1 MDAGEHPAVS
11 APATLVPGAIPPWIR
26 TRVVEGENFKELKQL
41 VQSRRLHT
49 VCEEAKCPNI
59 FDCWSRRALTS
70 CLSSLKFS
78 PSTTRVRIHGG
89 IAPGMSGAGALTAG
103 CSRVSIPRGPAS

>member
-11 APATLVPGAIPPWIR
+11 TPARLVPGEIPSWIR
-26 TRVVEGENFKELKQL
+26 TKVVEGENYKELKQL

-59 FDCWSRRALTS
+59 FDCWSRRSATFMILGDVCTRACRFCAVTS
-70 CLSSLKFS
+70 GRPVELDIGEPL
-78 PSTTRVRIHGG
+78 RVAESVAQLGF
-89 IAPGMSGAGALTAG
+89 
-103 CSRVSIPRGPAS
+103 